1 MLVLYDFIAFAKLP
15 LNYNASVKSTQM
27 LVQKNHSVENFM
39 HILSVGLNH
48 KTASVSLR
56 EKLSFSS
63 ATLCAFLDRLDD
75 TPAPASAI
83 RETTIISTCNRL
95 EYYALTN
102 HPDAATREIIS
113 RLSQTFN
120 LSPAEFEPHLYQL
133 LDDDAIDH
141 LMHVACGLDSLVLG
155 EAQILGQVA
164 SAHQIAQAHG
174 ASGKI
179 LGRLFDMAIH
189 AGKRARTETH
199 IGMNPASV
207 SSVAVHLALDFLGNL
222 AEKTVMV
229 LGAGEMGM
237 LTLQAAAKFGAQK
250 FIVVNRTREN
260 AEKRAIEWQAQ
271 PLTFDEIEDG
281 LRQSDLVITATG
293 APHTVLHRD
302 SVAEAIAVRPDRPLL
317 IVDIALPRDVD
328 DDVIEI
334 PGVRLYNLDDLQH
347 QVADNLQAR
356 RREIPKVEKIIA
368 EEKTAFQHWLRA
380 RDVVPT
386 IAAFRQQMD
395 AIRRQEVERTLHRLP
410 DLNDQQKA
418 IVAELAHRL
427 TNKFLHHPTVRL
439 RAEAANGN
447 GVAFAHAL
455 HELFALEKPTNIE

>member
-1 MLVLYDFIAFAKLP
+1 
-15 LNYNASVKSTQM
+15 
-27 LVQKNHSVENFM
+27 M

-75 TPAPASAI
+75 PPTTTAI
-83 RETTIISTCNRL
+83 RETTILSTCNRL
-95 EYYALTN
+95 EYYVLTN
-102 HPDAATREIIS
+102 HPETAYREIIT
-113 RLSQTFN
+113 RLSHTFDI
-120 LSPAEFEPHLYQL
+120 PAAEFEPHLYYL
-133 LDDDAIDH
+133 LDNEAVDH
-141 LMHVACGLDSLVLG
+141 LMRVACGLDSLVLG
-155 EAQILGQVA
+155 EAQILGQVS
-164 SAHQIAQAHG
+164 SAHQSAQAHG

-189 AGKRARTETH
+189 AGKRARAETN

-207 SSVAVHLALDFLGNL
+207 SSVAVHAAIDFLGSL
-222 AEKTVMV
+222 TEKTVMV

-237 LTLQAAAKFGAQK
+237 LTLQSAAKFGAQK

-260 AEKRAIEWQAQ
+260 AEKRAAEWNAQ
-271 PLTFDEIEDG
+271 PLTFDEIDTG
-281 LRQSDLVITATG
+281 LRQADLVISATG

-302 SVAEAIAVRPDRPLL
+302 AVAETIAARPHRPLL

-328 DDVIEI
+328 DDVAEI

-347 QVADNLQAR
+347 RVANNLQSR
-356 RREIPKVEKIIA
+356 RQEIPKVERIIA
-368 EEKTAFQHWLRA
+368 EEETSFQNWLRA

-386 IAAFRQQMD
+386 IAAFRQQID
-395 AIRRQEVERTLHRLP
+395 IIRQQEVERTLHRLP
-410 DLNDQQKA
+410 DLDERQKA

-427 TNKFLHHPTVRL
+427 TNKFLHHPTTRL
-439 RAEAANGN
+439 RTEAANGN
-447 GVAFAHAL
+447 GVEYAHAL
-455 HELFALEKPTNIE
+455 HELFALDRNA